1 MKKLFLFICLL
12 ATTMLAKAVDFE
24 YDGVTYTILSEADKT
39 VSTKVGSST
48 GATTSHQGISGELN
62 LHDVVE
68 YNGEQYTLTTIG
80 QYSFNQCS
88 NLTGSLT
95 IPESVTSIGAWAFRG
110 CSGFT
115 GSLTIPES
123 VTSIGNEA
131 FRNCS
136 GFTGSLTVGETV
148 TSIGNYAFY
157 GCKGFTGSLT
167 IPETVT
173 SIGNYAFQYC
183 SGFTGSLI
191 IPESVTSIGNYA
203 FDGCTGFTGS
213 LTIGN
218 AVISIGNSAFRSC
231 SGFTGSLTIP
241 DSVTSI
247 GYSAFSNCSGFT
259 AIELGES
266 LEKIGESN
274 GNTFAG
280 CTKIE
285 SVTCHAVNPPLFY
298 GSSNFDSSVLQNAY
312 LFVPAESSG
321 LYALAEVWKD
331 FVSRDEITTPV
342 ETVAESLYLTIDGS
356 LDLNPYFVTS
366 MDDCVVVSTNTDVAT
381 VSTDNTV
388 EAHQYGHTT
397 VTYTLHGAPIATFDI
412 YVCPTVTI
420 EHGEGAV
427 TTHFALHNT
436 RPTIYLAA
444 AHGYDIAGVTH
455 DGDDVTDDV
464 LAGEGY
470 YTFAKP
476 VTGDTVL
483 NLAMVENPETG
494 VDDTLTDSVA
504 DDIRLLVD
512 GHYVTVIGLPEG
524 ENVGVFDLS
533 GNMILESASPTFTID
548 AIGVFILRT
557 ESHVFKIII
566 R

>member
-12 ATTMLAKAVDFE
+12 ATAMLAKAVDFE

-39 VSTKVGSST
+39 VSTKVGSYLG
-48 GATTSHQGISGELN
+48 GAPSEHQNLSGEFN
-62 LHDVVE
+62 LHESVE
-68 YNGEQYTLTTIG
+68 YNGEQYTLTAIAN
-80 QYSFNQCS
+80 YSFYKCS

-95 IPESVTSIGAWAFRG
+95 IPESVTSIGEYAFSGCSGFTGSLSIGDGVTSIGNYAFRD

-115 GSLTIPES
+115 GSLTIPNS
-123 VTSIGNEA
+123 VTSIG
-131 FRNCS
+131 S
-136 GFTGSLTVGETV
+136 
-148 TSIGNYAFY
+148 YAFAY
-157 GCKGFTGSLT
+157 
-167 IPETVT
+167 
-173 SIGNYAFQYC
+173 
-183 SGFTGSLI
+183 
-191 IPESVTSIGNYA
+191 
-203 FDGCTGFTGS
+203 
-213 LTIGN
+213 
-218 AVISIGNSAFRSC
+218 C

-241 DSVTSI
+241 DSVSSI
-247 GYSAFSNCSGFT
+247 GNHAFRNCSGFTGSLTIGDGVTSIGNYAFYQCSGLT

-266 LEKIGESN
+266 LEKIGDSS
-274 GNTFAG
+274 GNTFSG

-298 GSSNFDSSVLQNAY
+298 GSGNFASSVLQNAY

-331 FVSRDEITTPV
+331 FVNRDEITTPV
-342 ETVAESLYLTIDGS
+342 ETVAESLYLTLDGS
-356 LDLNPYFVTS
+356 LDLNPYFVVS
-366 MDDCVVVSTNTDVAT
+366 MNDCVVVSTNTEVAT
-381 VSTDNTV
+381 VSADNIV
-388 EAHQYGHTT
+388 EARQYGHTT

-412 YVCPTVTI
+412 YVWPTVTI

-476 VTGDTVL
+476 VTSDTVL
-483 NLAMVENPETG
+483 NLAMVENPNTG
-494 VDDTLTDSVA
+494 VDNTFAESLA
-504 DDIRLLVD
+504 DDVRLLVD
-512 GHYVTVIGLPEG
+512 GRNVTIL
-524 ENVGVFDLS
+524 GVDDDAFVVVYDTS
-533 GNMILESASPTFTID
+533 GNSLISTKSKQF
-548 AIGVFILRT
+548 AIEISGVFIIKADDKT
-557 ESHVFKIII
+557 FKIII